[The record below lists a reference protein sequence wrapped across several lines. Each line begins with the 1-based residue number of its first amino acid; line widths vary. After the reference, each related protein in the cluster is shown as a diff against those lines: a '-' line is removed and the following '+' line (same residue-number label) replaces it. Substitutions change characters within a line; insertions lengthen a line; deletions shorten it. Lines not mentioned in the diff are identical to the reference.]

1 MKLAPIQLRAFVYE
15 RVALETQTR
24 ALQDEAE
31 PRSPTLHFDT
41 EWESSPTAEADG
53 VLRLTVAV
61 NQDRDDWRM
70 YRGEIV
76 VVGFFTWLDPDSEV
90 DHATVERYYLTSG
103 FSILYGLVRAFT
115 VQLSATSPHPQLLL
129 PSFDFTPAV
138 DQLLEREKEDA
149 EDSDAPAG

>member
-1 MKLAPIQLRAFVYE
+1 MTLAPIQLRAFVYE

-24 ALQDEAE
+24 ALPDEAE
-31 PRSPTLHFDT
+31 PRPPSLHFDT

-70 YRGEIV
+70 YRGEV
-76 VVGFFTWLDPDSEV
+76 AVVGFFAWLDPDTEV
-90 DHATVERYYLTSG
+90 DRETVERYYLMSG
-103 FSILYGLVRAFT
+103 FSILYGLVRAFA
-115 VQLSATSPHPQLLL
+115 VQLSATAPHPQLLL

-138 DQLLEREKEDA
+138 DHLLEREDDA
-149 EDSDAPAG
+149 EGAAQPE